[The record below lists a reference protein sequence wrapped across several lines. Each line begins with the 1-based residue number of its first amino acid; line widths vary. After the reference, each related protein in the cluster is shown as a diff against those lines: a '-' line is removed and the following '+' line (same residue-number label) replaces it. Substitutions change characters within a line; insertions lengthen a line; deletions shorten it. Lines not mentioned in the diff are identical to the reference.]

1 MKKLIAGILGLVML
15 ISVLTGCS
23 KPPEFAEIEARLAEL
38 IEASYGVNDVLFG
51 EGLPTYERVLEDTQ
65 MNDIY
70 YKNEETGK
78 AYYYHYV
85 EDETL
90 GKLLAYRSVAVF
102 GKYSYLQPQ
111 KEPVADKE
119 AVYHDEKD
127 GVYYYAVDYTPPQ
140 QEEKE
145 YDFYYSEDDPADYDY
160 VRIDA
165 PYTSIDEI
173 KAYAETVYGSEYLK
187 SVYEMLFTGASISDE
202 ESGKLG
208 ARYYN
213 YEDDTGRV
221 WLMKSNRYQ
230 SLIRGKR
237 IFDFSTAKVVRPGN
251 KNFVNI
257 EMETYLEQEP
267 ENRVTV
273 RISMVYENGNWFLDS
288 ATY

>member
-1 MKKLIAGILGLVML
+1 
-15 ISVLTGCS
+15 
-23 KPPEFAEIEARLAEL
+23 
-38 IEASYGVNDVLFG
+38 
-51 EGLPTYERVLEDTQ
+51 
-65 MNDIY
+65 
-70 YKNEETGK
+70 
-78 AYYYHYV
+78 
-85 EDETL
+85 
-90 GKLLAYRSVAVF
+90 
-102 GKYSYLQPQ
+102 
-111 KEPVADKE
+111 
-119 AVYHDEKD
+119 
-127 GVYYYAVDYTPPQ
+127 
-140 QEEKE
+140 
-145 YDFYYSEDDPADYDY
+145 
-160 VRIDA
+160 
-165 PYTSIDEI
+165 
-173 KAYAETVYGSEYLK
+173 
-187 SVYEMLFTGASISDE
+187 MLFTGASISDE